1 MDRLRTCLGAGLL
14 AVFTNE
20 AAAVGQYNQVFLGTP
35 GWQGGSVY
43 SAAFYVEQRQW
54 PVGYGIRLY
63 LSDRR
68 TADIRVSAEGN
79 SLLIRSEG
87 QAQLAPE
94 GASGPVFTQFGSFSQ
109 RLTLPLDADVGQMK
123 LTNRGGVIEIF
134 IPRRGQ

>member
-1 MDRLRTCLGAGLL
+1 MNRLRAGLGAVLL
-14 AVFTNE
+14 TLFTNE
-20 AAAVGQYNQVFLGTP
+20 AAALERYNQVFFGAP
-35 GWQGGSVY
+35 GWQSGSAF

-68 TADIRVSAEGN
+68 TADIHVSAEGN

-87 QAQLAPE
+87 QEQLAPE
-94 GASGPVFTQFGSFSQ
+94 GAFGPMFTQFGSFSQ

-123 LTNRGGVIEIF
+123 LSNRGGVIEIF
-134 IPRRGQ
+134 IPRRRQ